1 MPFAITHKCDVY
13 SFGMLLLEILGRR
26 RNLEVNALDSQEWFP
41 RWFWRKI
48 EKGEVLDV
56 MIICNI
62 KDYEREKAERGW

>member
-1 MPFAITHKCDVY
+1 M
-13 SFGMLLLEILGRR
+13 
-26 RNLEVNALDSQEWFP
+26 EVNALDSQEWFP
-41 RWFWRKI
+41 RWFWKKI